1 MGNLVG
7 NMANSDN
14 KNALTSL
21 VKMLPSEG
29 SAVLVTSP
37 LSMKY
42 LTGLP
47 VEGGLLLASKEF
59 QTLFLTG
66 REYELVKKLPSE
78 VNVSVLTGG
87 AQLLDLLIK
96 YGIKRVYIEAE
107 KMTVSEYAIYK
118 EQLHYATLDTSSALD
133 NAIAELRAIKSES
146 ELAEITKAQKICD
159 EVYDRILRNVRKGMS
174 ERRIA
179 LMIEYF
185 LAEFGSDCNPGGEP
199 LPITVLSGE
208 RTANPSLRPSDR
220 EISEGDMLIME
231 FGAMSGGYCAKMS
244 RTCAVGKIDP
254 KLENAY
260 NAVSCAMQDGLKA
273 LRAGVGSKV
282 PDSVAMA
289 TLNAWGMDMY
299 SSTSFAHG
307 IGLEPVEPPFL
318 GRGAGVSLKAN
329 TVLFTKCGIVIK
341 GRFGIKLGDMAILTD
356 IGCTNLTSATKSLLH
371 I

>member
-1 MGNLVG
+1 MGSLNEK
-7 NMANSDN
+7 S
-14 KNALTSL
+14 ALKSL
-21 VKMLPSEG
+21 VEMLPSEG

-47 VEGGLLLASKEF
+47 VESGLLLASKEF
-59 QTLFLTG
+59 KTLFLTQ
-66 REYELVKKLPSE
+66 REHELVKNKISDVPMA
-78 VNVSVLTGG
+78 VLTDG
-87 AQLLDLLIK
+87 AQLLNLLIK

-118 EQLHYATLDTSSALD
+118 EQLHYAALDTSGALD
-133 NAIAELRAIKSES
+133 NALAELRSIKSES
-146 ELAEITKAQKICD
+146 ELAEIAKAQKICD
-159 EVYDRILRNVRKGMS
+159 RVYDRILGNVRKGMS

-179 LMIEYF
+179 MMIEYF
-185 LAEFGSDCNPGGEP
+185 LAEFGCEGDA

-208 RTANPSLRPSDR
+208 RTAHPNLKPSSR
-220 EISEGDMLIME
+220 EIAEGDLLVME
-231 FGAMSGGYCAKMS
+231 FGARSGGYCAKMS

-260 NAVSCAMQDGLKA
+260 NAVSCAMLDGLKA

-289 TLNAWGMDMY
+289 TLNAWNIDQY

-307 IGLEPVEPPFL
+307 IGLEPVEPPYL
-318 GRGAGVSLKAN
+318 GRGSGVSLKAN
-329 TVLFTKCGIVIK
+329 TVLYTKCGIILP
-341 GRFGIKLGDMAILTD
+341 GRFGVKLGDMAVLTD
-356 IGCTNLTSATKSLLH
+356 IGCNNLTSATKSLLH

>member
-1 MGNLVG
+1 MGNL
-7 NMANSDN
+7 NEKS
-14 KNALTSL
+14 ALMSL
-21 VKMLPSEG
+21 VEMLPSEG
-29 SAVLVTSP
+29 SAVLVTAP
-37 LSMKY
+37 MSMKY

-47 VEGGLLLASKEF
+47 VENGLLLASKEF
-59 QTLFLTG
+59 RTLFLTQ
-66 REYELVKKLPSE
+66 REYTLVKNKLSE
-78 VNVSVLTGG
+78 VTTTVLTGG

-107 KMTVSEYAIYK
+107 KMTVSEFEIYK
-118 EQLHYATLDTSSALD
+118 KQLHYAELDTSSALD
-133 NAIAELRAIKSES
+133 NAIAELRSIKSES
-146 ELAEITKAQKICD
+146 ELAVITKAQKICD
-159 EVYDRILRNVRKGMS
+159 EVYDRILGTVRKGMT

-179 LMIEYF
+179 MMIEYF
-185 LAEFGSDCNPGGEP
+185 LAESGSDLNSGEP

-208 RTANPSLRPSDR
+208 RTASPNLKPSGR
-220 EISEGDMLIME
+220 EIAEGDLLVME
-231 FGAMSGGYCAKMS
+231 FGARSGGYCAKMT

-289 TLNAWGMDMY
+289 TLNAWGIDNY

-329 TVLFTKCGIVIK
+329 TVLFTKCGIILP
-341 GRFGIKLGDMAILTD
+341 GRFGIKLGDMAVLTD

>member
-1 MGNLVG
+1 MENL
-7 NMANSDN
+7 N
-14 KNALTSL
+14 KKSALTEL
-21 VKMLPSEG
+21 VEMLPSEG
-29 SAVLVTSP
+29 SGVLVTSP

-47 VEGGLLLASKEF
+47 VESGLLLASKEF

-66 REYELVKKLPSE
+66 REYELIKKMPNPHSE
-78 VNVSVLTGG
+78 VSVSVLTGG

-118 EQLHYATLDTSSALD
+118 EQLHYAALDTSSALD
-133 NAIAELRAIKSES
+133 NAITELRSVKGES
-146 ELAEITKAQKICD
+146 ELAAITEAQKICD
-159 EVYDRILRNVRKGMS
+159 RVYDRILGNVRKGMS

-185 LAEFGSDCNPGGEP
+185 LAEFGADFSSGEP

-208 RTANPSLRPSDR
+208 RTANQSLRPSNR
-220 EISEGDMLIME
+220 EISEGDLLVME
-231 FGAMSGGYCAKMS
+231 FGARYGGYCAKMS

-289 TLNAWGMDMY
+289 TLNAWGMDQY
-299 SSTSFAHG
+299 CSTSFAHG

-318 GRGAGVSLKAN
+318 GRGAGVSLKAG
-329 TVLFTKCGIVIK
+329 TVLFTKCGIVVK
-341 GRFGIKLGDMAILTD
+341 GRFGIKLGDMAVLTD

>member
-1 MGNLVG
+1 MGNSVG
-7 NMANSDN
+7 NMNE

-42 LTGLP
+42 FTGLP
-47 VEGGLLLASKEF
+47 VESGLLLASKEF
-59 QTLFLTG
+59 QMLFLTQ
-66 REYELVKKLPSE
+66 REYELRKNKYSE
-78 VNVSVLTGG
+78 VAVSVLTGS

-118 EQLHYATLDTSSALD
+118 EQLHYAQIDTSSALD

-146 ELAEITKAQKICD
+146 ELAAITKAQKICD
-159 EVYDRILRNVRKGMS
+159 EVYDRILANVRKGMS

-179 LMIEYF
+179 MMIEYF
-185 LAEFGSDCNPGGEP
+185 LADLGSDLNSGEP

-208 RTANPSLRPSDR
+208 RTATPSLRPSAR
-220 EISEGDMLIME
+220 EIAEGDLLVME
-231 FGAMSGGYCAKMS
+231 FGARSGGYCAKMS

-289 TLNAWGMDMY
+289 TLNAWGVDQY
-299 SSTSFAHG
+299 CSTSFAHG
-307 IGLEPVEPPFL
+307 IGLEPIEPPFL

-329 TVLFTKCGIVIK
+329 TVLFTKCGIIVS
-341 GRFGIKLGDMAILTD
+341 GRFGIKLGDMAVLTD

>member
-1 MGNLVG
+1 MENLKEK
-7 NMANSDN
+7 S
-14 KNALTSL
+14 ALTSL
-21 VKMLPSEG
+21 VEMLPSEG

-42 LTGLP
+42 LTGLS
-47 VEGGLLLASKEF
+47 VESGLLLASKEF
-59 QTLFLTG
+59 RTLFLTG
-66 REYELVKKLPSE
+66 QEYELVKNKLSE
-78 VNVSVLTGG
+78 VPIAVLTGG

-96 YGIKRVYIEAE
+96 YGIKRVYVEAG

-118 EQLHYATLDTSSALD
+118 EQLHYAALDTSSALD
-133 NAIAELRAIKSES
+133 NAIAELRSIKSDS
-146 ELAEITKAQKICD
+146 ELAAITKAQKICD
-159 EVYDRILRNVRKGMS
+159 EVYDRILGNVRKGMS

-179 LMIEYF
+179 MMIEYF
-185 LAEFGSDCNPGGEP
+185 LAEFGSEGDP

-208 RTANPSLRPSDR
+208 RTAHPSFRPSGR
-220 EISEGDMLIME
+220 EIAEGDLLIME
-231 FGAMSGGYCAKMS
+231 FGARSGGYCAKMS

-282 PDSVAMA
+282 PGSVATA
-289 TLNAWGMDMY
+289 TLNAWGVDQY

-307 IGLEPVEPPFL
+307 IGLEPVESPFL

-329 TVLFTKCGIVIK
+329 TVLYTKCGIIIP
-341 GRFGIKLGDMAILTD
+341 GRLGIRLGDMAVLTD
-356 IGCTNLTSATKSLLH
+356 IGCNNLTSATKSLLH

>member
-1 MGNLVG
+1 MGSLVG
-7 NMANSDN
+7 SMNE
-14 KNALTSL
+14 KNALTAL

-29 SAVLVTSP
+29 TAVLVTSP

-42 LTGLP
+42 LMGLP
-47 VEGGLLLASKEF
+47 VESGLLLASRELR
-59 QTLFLTG
+59 QLFLTK
-66 REYELVKKLPSE
+66 REYELVKKIPNSDLDSG
-78 VNVSVLTGG
+78 VAVSVLKDG

-96 YGIKRVYIEAE
+96 YGIKRVFIEAE

-118 EQLHYATLDTSSALD
+118 EQLHYAQIDTSSALD
-133 NAIAELRAIKSES
+133 NAIAELRMIKSES
-146 ELAEITKAQKICD
+146 ELAAIAKAQKICD
-159 EVYDRILRNVRKGMS
+159 EVYDRILANVRKGMS

-179 LMIEYF
+179 TMIEYF
-185 LAEFGSDCNPGGEP
+185 LADFGSEGES

-208 RTANPSLRPSDR
+208 RTANPNLRPSSR
-220 EISEGDMLIME
+220 EIVEGDMLIME
-231 FGAMSGGYCAKMS
+231 YGARFGGYCAKMT

-260 NAVSCAMQDGLKA
+260 NAVLCAMQDGLKA

-282 PDSVAMA
+282 PDSVTMA
-289 TLNAWGMDMY
+289 TLNAWGVDQY
-299 SSTSFAHG
+299 ASTSFAHG

-329 TVLFTKCGIVIK
+329 TALFTKCGIVIK
-341 GRFGIKLGDMAILTD
+341 GRYGIKLGDMAVLTD

>member
-1 MGNLVG
+1 MGNSVG
-7 NMANSDN
+7 NMNE

-21 VKMLPSEG
+21 IKMLPSEG

-42 LTGLP
+42 FTGLP
-47 VEGGLLLASKEF
+47 VESGLLLASKEL
-59 QTLFLTG
+59 QQLFLTK
-66 REYELVKKLPSE
+66 REYELVKKIPNSQSE
-78 VNVSVLTGG
+78 VAVSVLTDG

-118 EQLHYATLDTSSALD
+118 EQLHYAQIDTSSALD

-146 ELAEITKAQKICD
+146 ELAAITNAQKICD
-159 EVYDRILRNVRKGMS
+159 EVYDRILGNVRKGMS

-179 LMIEYF
+179 MMIEYF
-185 LAEFGSDCNPGGEP
+185 LADFGSDGEP

-208 RTANPSLRPSDR
+208 RTATPSLRPRSR
-220 EISEGDMLIME
+220 EISEGDLLIME
-231 FGAMSGGYCAKMS
+231 FGARSGGYCAKMS
-244 RTCAVGKIDP
+244 RTCAVGRIDP

-289 TLNAWGMDMY
+289 TLNAWGVDQY
-299 SSTSFAHG
+299 CSTSFAHG

-318 GRGAGVSLKAN
+318 GRGAGVSLKAG
-329 TVLFTKCGIVIK
+329 TALFTKCGIIVP
-341 GRFGIKLGDMAILTD
+341 GRFGVKLGDMAVLTD
-356 IGCTNLTSATKSLLH
+356 IGCTNLTSSTKSLLH